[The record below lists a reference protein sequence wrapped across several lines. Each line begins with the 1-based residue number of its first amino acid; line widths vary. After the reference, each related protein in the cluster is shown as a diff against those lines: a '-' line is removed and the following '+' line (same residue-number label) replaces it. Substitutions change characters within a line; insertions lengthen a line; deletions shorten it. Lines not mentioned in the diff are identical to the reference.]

1 MAEVRAIPSAVGAF
15 EAQIFDTS
23 KTYKAII
30 TQEAAKRKAQSDQKK
45 ELDKMM
51 ANTYAAKG
59 KGRLQDM
66 PELEK
71 QYNEL
76 QNYYV
81 NNGSAIMKGGKEFLE
96 FQKKRSDFIFEA
108 EQANLRKQRDQ
119 QLSPFFK
126 IKLDKEGLSDQSNEL
141 MTIFNLPYNDPRRK
155 NYQYEGS
162 DGQMHGIDELN
173 VTDIDKFDKFNEID
187 LMKNIESTV
196 KAEKITDLK
205 VEPSGNWGVAG
216 GYPILVTGT
225 TSLRNPIEI
234 SQAVTGTLASKP
246 DAVKYYRNM
255 FNQETPESLQKASDE
270 MDLFNSIYKGAGFG
284 QVVNLERDGK
294 AGISDEVEY
303 ALYRNLKSNLP
314 QDLGDKISTQL
325 ANLKLGVQRMDLA
338 NRKWANTLSV
348 QAQSLPIDSA
358 ANAFFD
364 TNPSEKQIIDFVNS
378 ESKLLGVTFG
388 AGGGTLPGGVKYIKP
403 GDNLALSKIPG
414 VSNIGMPSN
423 LGNRGVVVYTMQN
436 RVTKPEGESV
446 VAVKDIE
453 EARKLYGSAKEY
465 RVNKKTGE
473 VYATESVIVPRSGIS
488 SAERGRLLKYAYLRS
503 SEAQKGED
511 AYQMLFKGMYRGGE
525 GVMPEPGTNIQAG
538 KGKGPSFKQT
548 TTFSEANINK

>member
-126 IKLDKEGLSDQSNEL
+126 IKLDKEGLSDKSNEL
-141 MTIFNLPYNDPRRK
+141 MTIFNLPYNDQRRK

-205 VEPSGNWGVAG
+205 VEPSGNWGVDG
-216 GYPILVTGT
+216 GFPILVTGT

-246 DAVKYYRNM
+246 DAVRFYRNM
-255 FNQETPESLQKASDE
+255 FNQETPESLQKASQE

-303 ALYRNLKSNLP
+303 ALYRNLRSNLP

-325 ANLKLGVQRMDLA
+325 ANLQISARGLGLRFRQFEEKLKDQ
-338 NRKWANTLSV
+338 
-348 QAQSLPIDSA
+348 PIDALMIQDIQSGK
-358 ANAFFD
+358 FD
-364 TNPSEKQIIDFVNS
+364 PKQWSD
-378 ESKLLGVTFG
+378 
-388 AGGGTLPGGVKYIKP
+388 
-403 GDNLALSKIPG
+403 
-414 VSNIGMPSN
+414 VSNTMGGRVDPALADILPWASQVRDN
-423 LGNRGVVVYTMQN
+423 KKATALVRKPIRKAVV
-436 RVTKPEGESV
+436 KEGESELITDKTE
-446 VAVKDIE
+446 AADYGQIGKDVFLDKKSGVYYLQE
-453 EARKLYGSAKEY
+453 KKEY
-465 RVNKKTGE
+465 DFNPKTN
-473 VYATESVIVPRSGIS
+473 PR
-488 SAERGRLLKYAYLRS
+488 AWRTDAARYFQDMK
-503 SEAQKGED
+503 EAQYNNDNKMFIGRYLKQGTTET
-511 AYQMLFKGMYRGGE
+511 
-525 GVMPEPGTNIQAG
+525 GVQGAMRR
-538 KGKGPSFKQT
+538 
-548 TTFSEANINK
+548 

>member
-1 MAEVRAIPSAVGAF
+1 MAEVRQIPSAVGAF
-15 EAQIFDTS
+15 EAQIFDMG
-23 KTYKAII
+23 KTYQTVRSQA
-30 TQEAAKRKAQSDQKK
+30 AAKAKAQSDQKK
-45 ELDKMM
+45 EMDKMM

-71 QYNEL
+71 QYKEL
-76 QNYYV
+76 QDFYV
-81 NNGSAIMKGGKEFLE
+81 NNGSAILRGGDAFLE
-96 FQKKRSDFIFEA
+96 FQNKRSEFIFEA

-126 IKLDKEGLSDQSNEL
+126 LKLDKEGLSDKSNEL

-196 KAEKITDLK
+196 KPEKITDLK
-205 VEPSGNWGVAG
+205 VEPSGKWGVSG
-216 GYPILVTGT
+216 GFPILVTGT

-234 SQAVTGTLASKP
+234 AQAVTGTLASKP
-246 DAVKYYRNM
+246 DAVKYYSNM

-294 AGISDEVEY
+294 AGISNEVEY

-325 ANLKLGVQRMDLA
+325 ASLQLSARGLGLRFRQFEEKLKDQPIDAVMIQDIESGKFDPKKWSDVSNTFGGRVDPSLGDILPWAGQTRSNKTATALIRTPLKKAIVKQGESNLITDDKEAARYGRIGKDVFLDKKSGVYYLQEKREYDFNPNTNPIAWRADAAKYWQDMKEAQYNQESKAFIGRYLKQGTTETGVQ
-338 NRKWANTLSV
+338 
-348 QAQSLPIDSA
+348 
-358 ANAFFD
+358 
-364 TNPSEKQIIDFVNS
+364 
-378 ESKLLGVTFG
+378 
-388 AGGGTLPGGVKYIKP
+388 
-403 GDNLALSKIPG
+403 
-414 VSNIGMPSN
+414 
-423 LGNRGVVVYTMQN
+423 
-436 RVTKPEGESV
+436 
-446 VAVKDIE
+446 
-453 EARKLYGSAKEY
+453 GSM
-465 RVNKKTGE
+465 R
-473 VYATESVIVPRSGIS
+473 R
-488 SAERGRLLKYAYLRS
+488 
-503 SEAQKGED
+503 
-511 AYQMLFKGMYRGGE
+511 
-525 GVMPEPGTNIQAG
+525 
-538 KGKGPSFKQT
+538 
-548 TTFSEANINK
+548 

>member
-81 NNGSAIMKGGKEFLE
+81 NNGSSIMKGGKEFLE

-126 IKLDKEGLSDQSNEL
+126 IKLDKEGLSDKSNEL
-141 MTIFNLPYNDPRRK
+141 MAIFNLPYNDQRRK

-205 VEPSGNWGVAG
+205 VEPSGNWGVDG
-216 GYPILVTGT
+216 GFPILVTGT

-246 DAVKYYRNM
+246 DAVRYYRNM
-255 FNQETPESLQKASDE
+255 FNQETPESLQKASQE

-325 ANLKLGVQRMDLA
+325 ANLQISARGLGLRFRQFEEKLKDQPIDAVMIQEIESGKFDPE
-338 NRKWANTLSV
+338 KWSDVSNTLGGKV
-348 QAQSLPIDSA
+348 DPSLGDILPWASQTRGNLKATALVRKPLRKAVVKQGETGLITDETEAKSYGQIGKDVFKDKKSGVYYLQEKKEYDF
-358 ANAFFD
+358 NPK
-364 TNPSEKQIIDFVNS
+364 TNPKGWRTDAATYWNDMKSAQYNADNKALLSRYLKQATT
-378 ESKLLGVTFG
+378 ETGVEG
-388 AGGGTLPGGVKYIKP
+388 A
-403 GDNLALSKIPG
+403 
-414 VSNIGMPSN
+414 M
-423 LGNRGVVVYTMQN
+423 R
-436 RVTKPEGESV
+436 R
-446 VAVKDIE
+446 
-453 EARKLYGSAKEY
+453 
-465 RVNKKTGE
+465 
-473 VYATESVIVPRSGIS
+473 
-488 SAERGRLLKYAYLRS
+488 
-503 SEAQKGED
+503 
-511 AYQMLFKGMYRGGE
+511 
-525 GVMPEPGTNIQAG
+525 
-538 KGKGPSFKQT
+538 
-548 TTFSEANINK
+548 